1 MRFRPLIVV
10 GVLME
15 LAFLSFYFVDESPD
29 EVLWFV
35 GVNAFAYVL
44 LGLVVWKT
52 KAYSSGS
59 ESSRDDR
66 LSFFWIF
73 GFAIL
78 FRLTLVFHSPVGS
91 DDIYRYVWDG
101 KVAAHG
107 INPFRYAPT
116 DSALVFLRTDA
127 LPSLINHPTMRTI
140 YPPLAQ
146 AFFFLSYK
154 LFGESLTGMKLL
166 IVLAD
171 IASILLLAQIGDI
184 LSRAEAR
191 TLRPNRSLGFI
202 MYAWSPLPI
211 MYFGLDGHI
220 DGLGIPF
227 LLLTISMVL
236 KNRNIAGA
244 VSLGLA
250 GLAKLY
256 PLIVAPFLF
265 RVGEG
270 WKKLLAPVI
279 PAAILA
285 LGCVLYW
292 ESTGGLI
299 ESFRVF
305 SSEFAFNG
313 SFFKIFYSALGS
325 NGQAHLISSIAF
337 CALLGVVFIL
347 DRTFVEKCFLAFLG
361 FIIFSPVVH
370 PWYLT
375 WMAAILSIR
384 WSPSVFVLLALS
396 SLSNLT
402 VYHYHLD
409 GRWEESTWI
418 LLAEYV
424 PFYALLCWELLARRF
439 SPVTS
444 SLSLPR

>member
-1 MRFRPLIVV
+1 MRLRHLIVV
-10 GVLME
+10 GALME

-66 LSFFWIF
+66 LSFLWIF

-107 INPFRYAPT
+107 INPFRHAPT
-116 DSALVFLRTDA
+116 DSTLMFLRTDA

-146 AFFFLSYK
+146 VFFFLSYK
-154 LFGESLTGMKLL
+154 LFGESLAGMKSLL
-166 IVLAD
+166 VLAD
-171 IASILLLAQIGDI
+171 IASILLLVQIGSI
-184 LSRAEAR
+184 LSQAEDR
-191 TLRPNRSLGFI
+191 TLRPNRGLGFV

-220 DGLGIPF
+220 DALGISFF
-227 LLLTISMVL
+227 LMTIYLIL
-236 KNRNIAGA
+236 KNKTIASA

-265 RVGEG
+265 GVR
-270 WKKLLAPVI
+270 KDRRRRLAPVI
-279 PAAILA
+279 PAAILV
-285 LGCVLYW
+285 LGCALYW
-292 ESTGGLI
+292 EPTGGLI

-313 SFFKIFYSALGS
+313 SFFKVFYGALGS

-337 CALLGVVFIL
+337 CAWLGVVFIL

-375 WMAAILSIR
+375 WMAAMLSIR
-384 WSPSVFVLLALS
+384 WSPSVFALLALS

-409 GRWEESTWI
+409 GHWEESTWI
-418 LLAEYV
+418 LLVEYV
-424 PFYALLCWELLARRF
+424 PFYALLGREFARRF
-439 SPVTS
+439 SVVTS
-444 SLSLPR
+444 FVSLLR